1 MWVNCFPLIENVR
14 DKHAK
19 ISQAADIVKHLCS
32 RENYAHMY
40 QLNEFTSERNFMDWP
55 KDLRKD
61 DYYINEE
68 GMPNSALPPLYPL
81 HLPPTNKSCNKS
93 N

>member
-1 MWVNCFPLIENVR
+1 MTLNEIIKKLMWVNCFPLIENIR

-19 ISQAADIVKHLCS
+19 ISQAADIVKHFCS

-40 QLNEFTSERNFMDWP
+40 QLNGFTSERN
-55 KDLRKD
+55 
-61 DYYINEE
+61 YINEE
-68 GMPNSALPPLYPL
+68 GMPNSALHLLYPL